1 MKLTKQKLY
10 KLIMEQ
16 VQRMYQVPN
25 SLIKRLQ
32 SDPDVPEERR
42 QKLLKMLNSGD
53 DELISS
59 AEEIMDLFGYGEG
72 YETTDIP
79 ISDEAHELN
88 KAGDEK
94 QFYYRDSRRM
104 YNQKKS
110 DMRVGRFLGTKPHQK
125 FSLDALIKIYF
136 DKFKKRL
143 PSEVMYNK
151 EEFGSVKEERRL
163 MELMED
169 IISSFFDDTEEA
181 YDDMGA
187 ENFGGFSRYED
198 ILTKN
203 MITYYDNIK
212 YGRNNPIDKRLV

>member
-59 AEEIMDLFGYGEG
+59 AEEIMDLFGYSEG
-72 YETTDIP
+72 YETTEIP

>member
-72 YETTDIP
+72 YETTEIP